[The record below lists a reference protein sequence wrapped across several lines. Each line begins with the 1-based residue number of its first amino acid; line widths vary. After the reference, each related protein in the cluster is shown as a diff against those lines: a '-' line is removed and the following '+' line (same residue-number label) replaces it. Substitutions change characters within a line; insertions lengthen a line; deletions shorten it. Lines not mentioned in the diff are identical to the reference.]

1 MIDLQSLAVVLTRQP
16 KIAWPLTCGP
26 GISPL
31 LPQAPKGWLNFCPL
45 SHFPSLLSI
54 HYGQNQKYLSSISHV
69 MPSHAKSRAVT
80 PSHAVF
86 RKKGL
91 FIFSAPCGNRCPLE
105 VIPRQPVLPYSN
117 LCQPLPTFANLC
129 QPLPTFANLF

>member
-31 LPQAPKGWLNFCPL
+31 LPQAPKRWLNFCPL

-69 MPSHAKSRAVT
+69 MPSHAKSWAVT

-91 FIFSAPCGNRCPLE
+91 FIFLRRCGIPAHLSCGCGIGAPF
-105 VIPRQPVLPYSN
+105 
-117 LCQPLPTFANLC
+117 PLPCAHLC
-129 QPLPTFANLF
+129 AAMSTYAHQFDPLNF